1 MIRYARPTLRRRHIM
16 MISIGGTLGMGL
28 LLSSSKVLWLGGS
41 TGLIVSYAMMGL
53 VVAAVM
59 SCISEM
65 VKNTGRQS
73 GKVLQNAN
81 NHRSP

>member
-1 MIRYARPTLRRRHIM
+1 M

-28 LLSSSKVLWLGGS
+28 LLSSSKILWVGGS
-41 TGLIVSYAMMGL
+41 TGLITSYAMMGL

-65 VKNTGRQS
+65 VSRMEDLRKMPT
-73 GKVLQNAN
+73 N
-81 NHRSP
+81 NYRFP

>member
-1 MIRYARPTLRRRHIM
+1 M

-28 LLSSSKVLWLGGS
+28 FLSSSKILWVGGS
-41 TGLIVSYAMMGL
+41 TGLIISYAMMGF

-65 VKNTGRQS
+65 VSRMESFRKMPTDNR
-73 GKVLQNAN
+73 
-81 NHRSP
+81 RFP